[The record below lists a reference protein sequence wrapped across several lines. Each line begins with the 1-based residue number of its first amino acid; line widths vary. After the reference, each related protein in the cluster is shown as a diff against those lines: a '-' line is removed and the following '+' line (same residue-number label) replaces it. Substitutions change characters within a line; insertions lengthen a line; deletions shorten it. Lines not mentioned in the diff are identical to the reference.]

1 MALRIAYCDD
11 EPVQAVYLRES
22 LDAWA
27 AKTGRAYTLS
37 VFSSARAFL
46 FEHRTQF
53 PFDLLLLDIEME
65 GLDGMELSR
74 RIRKI
79 DAKIPVAFLTNRR
92 EYALEGYE
100 VGALR
105 YLVKP
110 LSPEKLEGL
119 LAAVTA
125 SGGPGQGALIF
136 SQDREQVKVA
146 VEDLCYLEAQ
156 GHYTV
161 LHLRDGTVHSVKEG
175 LNDMAQRPQ
184 LQDFARAHRSYLV
197 NLRHVARVG
206 KDQCVLG
213 SGEALPVSRSCYAAL
228 CQAFIE
234 WNKGETPC

>member
-1 MALRIAYCDD
+1 MTLRIAYCDD
-11 EPVQAVYLRES
+11 EPVQAIYLRES

-27 AKTGRAYTLS
+27 ARTGNAYDLS

-46 FEHRTQF
+46 FEHRDQF

-65 GLDGMELSR
+65 GLDGMALSR

-105 YLVKP
+105 YLIKP

-125 SGGPGQGALIF
+125 SGGPGQGTLIF
-136 SQDREQVKVA
+136 TQDREQVKAA
-146 VEDLCYLEAQ
+146 VEDLCYLESQ
-156 GHYTV
+156 GHYTI
-161 LHLRDGTVHSVKEG
+161 LHLQNGTVYSLKEG
-175 LNDMAQRPQ
+175 LSELAQRPQ
-184 LQDFARAHRSYLV
+184 LRAFAQTHRSYLV
-197 NLRHVARVG
+197 NLSHVIRVG
-206 KDQCVLG
+206 KDQCVLD

-228 CQAFIE
+228 CRAFID
-234 WNKGETPC
+234 WNKE